1 MHWISWSLLL
11 LAALIILLL
20 CWLSM
25 QYRHRTIQREKQMH
39 RELNTLQQ
47 KINRIEKDLSH
58 ERDIIDTIQEHMVE
72 GILILDD
79 ADKIQLANRTAT
91 QILSI
96 APTAWAQNS
105 IFTLTDDTV
114 FLEALRKTKTPQKT
128 SVQQLLKK
136 EGKYFRAY
144 ISRVE
149 MGDIFGTIALLVDV
163 TYHVKAEKMRQEFTA
178 NVSHELK
185 TPLTTIKGFGEMFG
199 SGMITQKDDVLK
211 YGAMIERES
220 KRLLFLINDIIRLSE
235 IEEHTEM
242 LDTPVNLRIAA
253 QNAIQLLES
262 QIAQTQVQVTLDG
275 YGVLLQSNEGYMRE
289 LFINLIDNAIKYNN
303 PGGHVHITIQ
313 RQKQQIRITVTDDGI
328 GIPLHAQSR
337 IFERFYRV
345 DKSRSKKRGGTG
357 LGLSIVKHI
366 VDCHGGTISLQSQLG
381 KGTEITVLLPIRQ
394 TA

>member
-128 SVQQLLKK
+128 SIQQLLKK

>member
-185 TPLTTIKGFGEMFG
+185 TPLTVIMTSAELAQSPDYDEECRERFLSSILTMSRQMRG
-199 SGMITQKDDVLK
+199 L
-211 YGAMIERES
+211 IEQMLQLARADQADPREHFSSVDLS
-220 KRLLFLINDIIRLSE
+220 KVASEALLPFEPIFFEAGLTLTSDLS
-235 IEEHTEM
+235 
-242 LDTPVNLRIAA
+242 PA
-253 QNAIQLLES
+253 
-262 QIAQTQVQVTLDG
+262 VQVTGSEPQLRQ
-275 YGVLLQSNEGYMRE
+275 VLEIL
-289 LFINLIDNAIKYNN
+289 LDNARKYSQE
-303 PGGHVHITIQ
+303 GGATQVCLKRRGKSHCLL
-313 RQKQQIRITVTDDGI
+313 TVANQGEPISPEALANLFKRLYRAD
-328 GIPLHAQSR
+328 PARSR
-337 IFERFYRV
+337 NGSY
-345 DKSRSKKRGGTG
+345 G
-357 LGLSIVKHI
+357 LGLAIAESIVNRHRGKI
-366 VDCHGGTISLQSQLG
+366 WAESQNG
-381 KGTEITVLLPIRQ
+381 INTFYVELPCS
-394 TA
+394 